1 MPELIRLYIRHVA
14 IGFGIAA
21 AFVAGLLYLNVGNL
35 WHLVSTSDIGV
46 LAVVMM
52 VVFNGIVFSGVQFAF
67 AVMGMAGKDDDDAGG
82 RRDPLMQHHLVPV
95 RIETRDPQPKR

>member
-21 AFVAGLLYLNVGNL
+21 AFVAGLLYLNIGNL

-52 VVFNGIVFSGVQFAF
+52 VVFNGIVFSGAQFAF
-67 AVMGMAGKDDDDAGG
+67 AVMGLAHRDDDSGG
-82 RRDPLMQHHLVPV
+82 RRDPVVQHALVPV
-95 RIETRDPQPKR
+95 RIETQDRQSRR